1 MAATEKFID
10 IDGRPLFY
18 RVMGTGKPV
27 VLLHGF
33 AEDGTIWQHQVE
45 ALQASYR
52 LIVPDLPGS
61 GRSGM
66 SEDMSMEG
74 LAASVKQVIAD
85 ELPGNEPVVMIGH
98 SMGGYITLAFAQKY
112 PERLQA
118 IGLFHSTARAD
129 NEERKALRQ
138 KGIEF
143 MLQHGAELFIRQ
155 TTPNQFSPSFKQEH
169 PEVVQEILERY
180 SNFSNES
187 LVQYYRAMMVRPDR
201 TDILKKS
208 IWPVLLIAGE
218 HDMGIPPEQLMQ
230 QSYLPSL
237 SYIHLL
243 KHSAHMGMLEEQ
255 ELSNKFLADFLAEAG
270 IV

>member
-18 RVMGTGKPV
+18 RVTGAGEPV

-33 AEDGTIWQHQVE
+33 AEDGTIWQHQVD
-45 ALQASYR
+45 ALQAKYQ

-66 SEDMSMEG
+66 SQDMSMEG
-74 LAASVKQVIAD
+74 LAAAVNQIITD
-85 ELPGNEPVVMIGH
+85 ELPGNEPFVMIGH
-98 SMGGYITLAFAQKY
+98 SMGGYITLAFAEKY
-112 PERLQA
+112 PERLKG
-118 IGLFHSTARAD
+118 IGLFHSTAYAD
-129 NEERKALRQ
+129 SEEKKATRQ

-143 MLQHGAELFIRQ
+143 MLQHGAALFIQQ
-155 TTPNQFSPSFKQEH
+155 TTPNLFSPDFKKEH
-169 PEVVQEILERY
+169 PEVIEEIIERY

-187 LVQYYRAMMVRPDR
+187 LVQYYKSMMARPDR
-201 TDILKKS
+201 TNILKKS
-208 IWPVLLIAGE
+208 TWPVLLIAGE
-218 HDMGIPPEQLMQ
+218 HDTAIPADHMMQ
-230 QSYLPSL
+230 QSYLPAL

-255 ELSNKFLADFLAEAG
+255 ELSNRFLADFLAEA
-270 IV
+270 